1 MVELAR
7 ATCDLKLTIAP
18 CEKSPILP
26 QLETILIGGSAVMGE
41 VRRLLAQVARS
52 QASVLITGPSGSGKE
67 VVARCLHRISS
78 RSDNSFVA
86 VNCGA
91 IPRELLESE
100 LRSEEHTSELQSLMR
115 NSYAVFCLKKK
126 KET

>member
-18 CEKSPILP
+18 CEKSPILS

-41 VRRLLAQVARS
+41 VRRLLAQVERS

-86 VNCGA
+86 VNR
-91 IPRELLESE
+91 P
-100 LRSEEHTSELQSLMR
+100 EEHTTALKSLMR
-115 NSYAVFCLKKK
+115 NAYAAFCL
-126 KET
+126 

>member
-1 MVELAR
+1 
-7 ATCDLKLTIAP
+7 
-18 CEKSPILP
+18 
-26 QLETILIGGSAVMGE
+26 MGE

-100 LRSEEHTSELQSLMR
+100 LFGHEKGAFTGALQTRKGRFEAADGGTIFLDEIGDMPADKIGR
-115 NSYAVFCLKKK
+115 AHV
-126 KET
+126 